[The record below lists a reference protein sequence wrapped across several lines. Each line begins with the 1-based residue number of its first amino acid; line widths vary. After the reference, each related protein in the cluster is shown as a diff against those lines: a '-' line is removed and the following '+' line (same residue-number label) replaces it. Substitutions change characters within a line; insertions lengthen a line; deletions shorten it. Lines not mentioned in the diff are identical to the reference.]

1 MASEQRY
8 PLVSPIGRIVEGDP
22 WTPREKDGDG
32 NIRVYKTGPN
42 AGKPNPQY
50 YIGLAIP
57 KWVPHPQTGQM
68 VDNPDFAAFYGQIDH
83 IARTSWPNLFPN
95 GGQCIAADF
104 SWKIRDGDGFVKK
117 GKNAGKP
124 LAYRP
129 GFAGHWIVSFSSSF
143 APSIV
148 VETSPGQY
156 AEITDP
162 KLLQRGYWA
171 RIGTSVSSNGSTN
184 TPGLYVN
191 LEKIQLMGKGEVI
204 QSGESAAET
213 FGAAPAAYVPQGM
226 QALTPMDLAGAPTG
240 LGAPPAGAP
249 AFGGAPAGF
258 PAPQPG
264 PAFGGAPVP
273 NAAAPAPGFSAPG
286 AMPSGGS
293 PLPAFGAGPAFG
305 QPAPGAGAGPVAGG
319 LPHGGPAG
327 APAPAPAV
335 PNAPAYSGFMA
346 TGPVMLPAANGA
358 TYEQFKAQGWTDEAM
373 VASGY
378 MAAR

>member
-1 MASEQRY
+1 MASETRY

-22 WTPREKDGDG
+22 WTPQEKDGDG
-32 NIRVYKTGPN
+32 NVRVYKTGPN

-57 KWVPHPQTGQM
+57 KHVQHPQTGQM
-68 VDNPDFAAFYGQIDH
+68 VDNPDFAAFYAQIDY

-95 GGQCIAADF
+95 NGGCIAADF
-104 SWKIRDGDGFVKK
+104 SWKIRDGDGYVKK

-124 LAYRP
+124 LGDRP

-143 APSIV
+143 APQIV
-148 VETSPGQY
+148 VETSPGQF

-162 KLLQRGYWA
+162 ELVKRGYYV
-171 RIGTSVSSNGSTN
+171 RVGTSVSSNGSTN

-204 QSGESAAET
+204 MSGESAAET
-213 FGAAPAAYVPQGM
+213 FGSAAPAFMPAGM
-226 QALTPMDLAGAPTG
+226 QALSPADLARAPTG
-240 LGAPPAGAP
+240 LGAPPAGMPAP
-249 AFGGAPAGF
+249 GGF
-258 PAPQPG
+258 PA

-273 NAAAPAPGFSAPG
+273 NAAAPSPGFSAPG

-293 PLPAFGAGPAFG
+293 PAPLPGAPAFGA
-305 QPAPGAGAGPVAGG
+305 APGFPSAAPVAGAM
-319 LPHGGPAG
+319 PAAAPSPVGAPVG

-373 VASGY
+373 IAQGF

>member
-124 LAYRP
+124 LADRP

-191 LEKIQLMGKGEVI
+191 LG
-204 QSGESAAET
+204 SGGLRASRNASPYAH
-213 FGAAPAAYVPQGM
+213 GLGRCANRVGRSPGWCSGIRWGSSGVSR
-226 QALTPMDLAGAPTG
+226 APTG
-240 LGAPPAGAP
+240 SGIRWSPCAECGR
-249 AFGGAPAGF
+249 
-258 PAPQPG
+258 PG
-264 PAFGGAPVP
+264 PRVFC
-273 NAAAPAPGFSAPG
+273 PGCDAI
-286 AMPSGGS
+286 
-293 PLPAFGAGPAFG
+293 
-305 QPAPGAGAGPVAGG
+305 
-319 LPHGGPAG
+319 
-327 APAPAPAV
+327 
-335 PNAPAYSGFMA
+335 
-346 TGPVMLPAANGA
+346 
-358 TYEQFKAQGWTDEAM
+358 GW
-373 VASGY
+373 
-378 MAAR
+378 